1 MEKLFNKHETLFCIL
16 LIVIYVLLNSYCI
29 QNFGVTD
36 YRSVIINTIFSISLI
51 TLIILLRKV
60 KYYGLRNVTDSKK
73 YLYFIP
79 LLLIG
84 TVNLWN
90 GISINNSKS
99 EIICHILTMINVGF
113 IEEII
118 FRGFLF
124 KMMSKSN
131 VKSAIIVSSITFGI
145 GHIVNLLNGADLI
158 PTLMQICYAISLG
171 YLFVIIFYKS
181 KSLIPCIITH
191 LLINSLSIF
200 NTINK
205 TSYAHVILLIIIT
218 LLYAVYINKNSDLK
232 VK

>member
-1 MEKLFNKHETLFCIL
+1 MEKLFNKLETLFCVL
-16 LIVIYVLLNSYCI
+16 LIIIYVLLNSYCI
-29 QNFGVTD
+29 QNFGVKD
-36 YRSVIINTIFSISLI
+36 YRSVIINTIFSSLLI
-51 TLIILLRKV
+51 TLIVLLK
-60 KYYGLRNVTDSKK
+60 KLEYYGLRKVTDSKK

-84 TVNLWN
+84 TVNLRN
-90 GISINNSKS
+90 GISINNSKG

-124 KMMSKSN
+124 KMMSKNN
-131 VKSAIIVSSITFGI
+131 VKRAIIVSSITFGI

-191 LLINSLSIF
+191 SLINSLSIF

-205 TSYAHVILLIIIT
+205 TSYVQVILLIIIT
-218 LLYAVYINKNSDLK
+218 LLYAVYINKNSDSK
-232 VK
+232 AI